1 MKWFRLLA
9 VGIVV
14 LTYAPELCAQLAQ
27 PTDFERRVTIT
38 PERKR
43 STRTGGGD
51 WDDKT
56 DRISFTIK
64 FTNTDSKL
72 SFNGCKVEFYVF
84 GESTQDRRAFQL
96 LGAHKAGLALEP
108 LATQDITTDEVT
120 SKFDTTGIKFGSK
133 YEGWVLL
140 VHDAA
145 GKLLTK
151 KASSAAWL
159 PVAEKLPTLAV
170 GKFYSRDL
178 KPNTKVN

>member
-9 VGIVV
+9 VGIVA

-140 VHDAA
+140 VHDAG

-159 PVAEKLPTLAV
+159 PVAEKVNTLSV
-170 GKFYSRDL
+170 GKFYGRDL